1 MLLEEIAEVKAKM
14 AWVSDLVSDFT
25 QIKLC
30 VKRLHWSVWL
40 LKQSSLSE
48 LMGCGGL
55 FMCPGLYN
63 QP

>member
-30 VKRLHWSVWL
+30 VRRYTD
-40 LKQSSLSE
+40 
-48 LMGCGGL
+48 L
-55 FMCPGLYN
+55 FDS
-63 QP
+63 